1 MKLRNIHRTLIPE
14 EMKVI
19 QEPRNSDPN
28 MKLFRFTE
36 RTRSVLGFTESGYL
50 ATPRKLNRRPNT
62 REIDDLCNHLI
73 FKLVHRH
80 QSRRQRSFYNL
91 KSLAL
96 SIQSSHNIGLMARM
110 SPRNRRP
117 STRPHRARAADRRD
131 PYTHIYNSV
140 FSRIIQRTQQ
150 AHSR

>member
-62 REIDDLCNHLI
+62 REIGVLCNHLI

-117 STRPHRARAADRRD
+117 STRPHRVCAADRRD
-131 PYTHIYNSV
+131 PYTLIYYSV
-140 FSRIIQRTQQ
+140 ITRIIQHTQQ